1 MSTNLEKEMIP
12 VPIPTEIP
20 EPPSLDQ
27 IPMDILHSATVELL
41 IQQNE
46 DLSSRLKVNIRRNSQ
61 LELDIIKKEKL
72 IKDLQQKKENVL
84 AQMEIIKEKEK
95 IWSDKQKKNEQQMK
109 AMKSESDLMELRYS
123 ELHTTSQQKSKEQQ
137 LLLSQKHKEI
147 QKLED
152 KLEVAR
158 KVRTRA
164 KEKLRTFLLE
174 VAGGIYSNEKTIKKS
189 ESSNRLLKRN
199 FEFLKQEITEKE
211 NFFKE
216 QLHNFKQASQS
227 KLFEVDQKLTEALE
241 KNKRLQSD
249 KDELQEEL
257 AQRNLEFHEEK
268 KNRLKV
274 TSLTEQLQILKNEK
288 IQLKKQLETKDSQW
302 SDACQMERNKN
313 KAQQKEIEELQ
324 KQLSEQKNTL
334 STCESKLLSLSKD
347 NKEISAQLASIQKL
361 WIEAQDKLE
370 KSELRAESLEKI
382 NRELSRFD
390 QKDKLER
397 RTQRAASESTDNNSK
412 SSKEKENTQD
422 NELKEKIKNAF
433 AGQYSQL

>member
-137 LLLSQKHKEI
+137 LLLSRKHKEI

-189 ESSNRLLKRN
+189 ESSNRLLKKN

-216 QLHNFKQASQS
+216 QLQNFKQASQS
-227 KLFEVDQKLTEALE
+227 KLFEIDQKLTEALE
-241 KNKRLQSD
+241 KNKRLHSD
-249 KDELQEEL
+249 KDELQDEL

-302 SDACQMERNKN
+302 SEACQMERNKN
-313 KAQQKEIEELQ
+313 KVQQKEIEELQ
-324 KQLSEQKNTL
+324 KQLSEQKHTL

-347 NKEISAQLASIQKL
+347 NKEISGQLASIQKL

-397 RTQRAASESTDNNSK
+397 RTHRAANEPSDNK
-412 SSKEKENTQD
+412 KEAGEEKEEAQD

>member
-137 LLLSQKHKEI
+137 LLLSRKHKEI

-189 ESSNRLLKRN
+189 ESSNRLLKKN

-216 QLHNFKQASQS
+216 QLQNFKQASQS
-227 KLFEVDQKLTEALE
+227 KLFEIDQKLTEALE

-249 KDELQEEL
+249 KDELQDEL

-302 SDACQMERNKN
+302 SEACQMERNKN
-313 KAQQKEIEELQ
+313 KVQQKEIEELQ
-324 KQLSEQKNTL
+324 KQLSEQKHTL

-347 NKEISAQLASIQKL
+347 NKEISGQLASIQKL

-397 RTQRAASESTDNNSK
+397 RTHRAANEPSDNK
-412 SSKEKENTQD
+412 KEAGEEKEEAQD

>member
-95 IWSDKQKKNEQQMK
+95 IWSDKQKKNDQQMK